1 MNFKA
6 LTAAALLGLAC
17 LHAAHGAEYN
27 TAKFVA
33 SPTGSGFE
41 LILFGFGR
49 GAAGGQPVDSK
60 PFSEDV
66 IAPVPFFDSWNIDVS
81 AMPAGTYQLAAK
93 EIFAFGSVQFSAVG
107 LSYLDASGGR
117 TTLPFLI
124 TDQGKTATGSG
135 SFTVTK
141 PCPAKSCL
149 WIDVYGTQLPGET
162 PANYGAH
169 ITAQVPEPESYALL
183 LAGLAAIG
191 LQRRR
196 RNRTPAA

>member
-6 LTAAALLGLAC
+6 LTATALLGLAC
-17 LHAAHGAEYN
+17 LSNAQAAEYN
-27 TAKFVA
+27 TAKFVVA
-33 SPTGSGFE
+33 PNGTDFE
-41 LILFGFGR
+41 LIMFGFGR
-49 GAAGGQPVDSK
+49 GAAGGQPVDSA
-60 PFSEDV
+60 PFAADV
-66 IAPVPFFDSWNIDVS
+66 VAPVPFFDSWNIDVS
-81 AMPAGTYQLAAK
+81 AMPAGTYQLVAK

-107 LSYLDASGGR
+107 MSFLDGSGGR

-124 TDQGKTATGSG
+124 TDQGKTAIGSG

-149 WIDVYGTQLPGET
+149 WIDVYGTALPGET

-169 ITAQVPEPESYALL
+169 IIAQVPEPHTYGLL

-191 LQRRR
+191 LRRR
-196 RNRTPAA
+196 SRGGPAA